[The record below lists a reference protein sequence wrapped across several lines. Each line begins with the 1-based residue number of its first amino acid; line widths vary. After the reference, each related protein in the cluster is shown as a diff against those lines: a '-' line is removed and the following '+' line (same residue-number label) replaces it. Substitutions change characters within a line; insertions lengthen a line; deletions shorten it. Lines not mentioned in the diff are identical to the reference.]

1 MVIDRRYSTRK
12 AGFWRRPIDLRT
24 PVRSPAA
31 RARLTIY
38 VPRRPLATSLPAG
51 CVPPRRASSKDA
63 AQKCKNPTEMN
74 PVGFLVDSFAPAHS
88 PATLAGLTVHV
99 ARYPAAPFWLAIN
112 KNPVE
117 INPTGFLF
125 WRRPTLARPIA
136 VLPSGLQRF
145 TAVFGMGTGGA
156 TALLS
161 PEVRAGLAVSAASRR
176 RGSLETGV

>member
-1 MVIDRRYSTRK
+1 MMAEIKVREGESVFATTRGVCALQTTKCDGHIDRRYSTRK

-74 PVGFLVDSFAPAHS
+74 PVGFY
-88 PATLAGLTVHV
+88 LT
-99 ARYPAAPFWLAIN
+99 RSLPL
-112 KNPVE
+112 
-117 INPTGFLF
+117 TRL
-125 WRRPTLARPIA
+125 
-136 VLPSGLQRF
+136 LPSQ
-145 TAVFGMGTGGA
+145 A
-156 TALLS
+156 
-161 PEVRAGLAVSAASRR
+161 
-176 RGSLETGV
+176 